1 MLVVVDFVQSWQKC
15 AVNRWNGWG
24 PGSLRLP
31 GEMLNNQK
39 QMYSDMPN
47 LRSCQLQGKW
57 QSEAYWSQQLDRAVA
72 YGRAFLLQDQARPG
86 RMLQCSTRVCEMT
99 TRCFHPSP
107 IDSVDV
113 LESITSNLLHSAAI
127 LVSLLSQFLEEV
139 SFTEVIY
146 LKNPRTQVRLRF
158 LGSKN
163 CKNRTNCRYLH
174 PDFLTNGSKGFAL
187 IRRVAGSSSW

>member
-1 MLVVVDFVQSWQKC
+1 MDVLSYCKIKPGQAECCSVAHVC
-15 AVNRWNGWG
+15 AKSQPVAFIHHRSTPWMYLSR
-24 PGSLRLP
+24 SLRTCCIPLP
-31 GEMLNNQK
+31 FW
-39 QMYSDMPN
+39 YR
-47 LRSCQLQGKW
+47 LRI
-57 QSEAYWSQQLDRAVA
+57 ET
-72 YGRAFLLQDQARPG
+72 FLLFSPSSIYCEVMAVRRSATPG
-86 RMLQCSTRVCEMT
+86 LSSFVKVALKLSLR
-99 TRCFHPSP
+99 H
-107 IDSVDV
+107 SVPP
-113 LESITSNLLHSAAI
+113 
-127 LVSLLSQFLEEV
+127 SLLSQFLEEV